1 MKETDKTDINLAVGS
16 FVTYIT
22 QNTAYQFCPM
32 CEKKETIR
40 NNPEERIKIFGNE
53 GDSRL
58 VDFLVRVFSGRSVDD
73 DLLLEAVFNF
83 QEP

>member
-1 MKETDKTDINLAVGS
+1 
-16 FVTYIT
+16 
-22 QNTAYQFCPM
+22 M